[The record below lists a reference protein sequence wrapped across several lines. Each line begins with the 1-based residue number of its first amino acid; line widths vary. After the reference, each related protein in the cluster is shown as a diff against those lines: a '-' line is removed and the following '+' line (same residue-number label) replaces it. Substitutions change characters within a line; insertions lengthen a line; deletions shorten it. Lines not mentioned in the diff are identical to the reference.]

1 MPAVDRIAA
10 IGLQAVVP
18 CSLPGCFNREKA
30 VGRVVV
36 FVVDIRLPKP
46 LKMLCIPKVRVNAP
60 G

>member
-1 MPAVDRIAA
+1 MPAADRIAS

-18 CSLPGCFNREKA
+18 CRLPGCFNREKV
-30 VGRVVV
+30 VGRAVV

-46 LKMLCIPKVRVNAP
+46 VEMLCIPKVRVNAP

>member
-1 MPAVDRIAA
+1 MPEIGRIAP

-18 CSLPGCFNREKA
+18 YRLPGCFNPEKA
-30 VGRVVV
+30 VGRAVV

-46 LKMLCIPKVRVNAP
+46 VEMLCIPKVRVNAP

>member
-1 MPAVDRIAA
+1 MPAVDRIAS

-18 CSLPGCFNREKA
+18 CRLPGRFNREKA
-30 VGRVVV
+30 VGRAVV

-46 LKMLCIPKVRVNAP
+46 VEMLCLPKVRVNAP